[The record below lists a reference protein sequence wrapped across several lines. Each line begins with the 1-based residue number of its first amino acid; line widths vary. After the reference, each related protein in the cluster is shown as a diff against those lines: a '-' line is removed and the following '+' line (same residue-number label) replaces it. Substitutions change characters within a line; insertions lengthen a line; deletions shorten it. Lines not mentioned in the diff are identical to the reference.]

1 MKIQQRQLVISLVLP
16 AVAIA
21 LLWGIEWIESLSGS
35 NLSALGILPRTFRGL
50 VGVITAPMIH
60 GGWGHLLANTTP
72 LYILSAGVL
81 YFYRPIA
88 LRVVLLIYVLSG
100 FWVWVAARQV
110 WHIGVSGVVYGLA
123 FFLFFSGVFR
133 KDIRA
138 LSLALCVALFYGG
151 MFWGIF
157 PIRDGMSW
165 ESHLFGA
172 IAVILA
178 AFHFRNKD
186 LTFTKKKYNWEE
198 ETDSFSAELDK
209 IQAWNYKEIVPPPEG
224 YSYPEETK

>member
-1 MKIQQRQLVISLVLP
+1 VKSNQHRLVYSLVLP
-16 AVAIA
+16 ALAIA
-21 LLWGIEWIESLSGS
+21 FLWGVEWVESLSGS

-50 VGVITAPMIH
+50 VGVITAPMVH
-60 GGWGHLLANTTP
+60 GGWSHLLANTTP
-72 LYILSAGVL
+72 LYILSAGVI

-88 LRVVLLIYVLSG
+88 FRVVLLIYILSG

-138 LSLALCVALFYGG
+138 LSLALIVALFYGG

-172 IAVILA
+172 IAGILA
-178 AFHFRNKD
+178 AFHFRHKE
-186 LTFTKKKYNWEE
+186 LPFPKKKYDWDRDDEFHE
-198 ETDSFSAELDK
+198 LESF
-209 IQAWNYKEIVPPPEG
+209 QPWNYKEMIPPPEG